1 MLKGLVFVS
10 FTVIAATGA
19 LADPTQDCANL
30 SGDAAIRACDQAI
43 RQNPRGAESY
53 TNRGIEYA
61 KKGDLDHALAD
72 FNEAIELNPK
82 YAEAYNNRGIAY
94 RGKGDLNRA
103 LADYNKAIELNP
115 KYAEAYNSRGIAYL
129 GKNDLDRAIAD
140 FTESIRQK
148 TPQLHLPYNNRGIA
162 YRGKGDLDRALA
174 DFNEAIELDSKFA
187 EACNNRGNAYSDQG
201 DIDRALADYSK
212 AVQLQ
217 PNNVTFIKNVGYA
230 RFYRGDFKD
239 AAADLLR
246 ALELKD
252 DIYPMLFR
260 FLARSRSGETA
271 VSELEANAARLKTK
285 EWPYAVIDLYLG
297 RRQPD
302 ATLAAAVKP
311 DDRCEAYFY
320 IGQWYVLKDNKA
332 EAEAALKTALDT
344 CPKTFIEYAAAVAEW
359 KRLRP

>member
-103 LADYNKAIELNP
+103 LAD
-115 KYAEAYNSRGIAYL
+115 
-129 GKNDLDRAIAD
+129 
-140 FTESIRQK
+140 
-148 TPQLHLPYNNRGIA
+148 
-162 YRGKGDLDRALA
+162 
-174 DFNEAIELDSKFA
+174 FNEAIELDSKFA
-187 EACNNRGNAYSDQG
+187 EAYNNRGNAYSDNG
-201 DIDRALADYSK
+201 DLDRALADYSK
-212 AVQLQ
+212 AVELQ
-217 PNNVTFIKNVGYA
+217 PNNITFTKNIGYA

-239 AAADLLR
+239 AATDLLR
-246 ALELKD
+246 AIELKD

-332 EAEAALKTALDT
+332 DAEAALKTALDT
-344 CPKTFIEYAAAVAEW
+344 CPKTFIEYAAAVAEL

>member
-82 YAEAYNNRGIAY
+82 YPEAYNNRGIAY
-94 RGKGDLNRA
+94 RGN
-103 LADYNKAIELNP
+103 
-115 KYAEAYNSRGIAYL
+115 
-129 GKNDLDRAIAD
+129 
-140 FTESIRQK
+140 
-148 TPQLHLPYNNRGIA
+148 
-162 YRGKGDLDRALA
+162 GDLDRALA

-187 EACNNRGNAYSDQG
+187 EVYNNRGNAYSDNG
-201 DIDRALADYSK
+201 DLDRALADYSK
-212 AVQLQ
+212 AVELQ
-217 PNNVTFIKNVGYA
+217 PNNITFTKNIGYA

-246 ALELKD
+246 AIELKD

-320 IGQWYVLKDNKA
+320 VGQWHVLKDNKA
-332 EAEAALKTALDT
+332 DAEAALKTALDT

>member
-103 LADYNKAIELNP
+103 LAD
-115 KYAEAYNSRGIAYL
+115 
-129 GKNDLDRAIAD
+129 
-140 FTESIRQK
+140 
-148 TPQLHLPYNNRGIA
+148 
-162 YRGKGDLDRALA
+162 
-174 DFNEAIELDSKFA
+174 FNEAIELDSKFA
-187 EACNNRGNAYSDQG
+187 EAYNNRGNAYSDNG
-201 DIDRALADYSK
+201 DLDRALADYSK
-212 AVQLQ
+212 AVELQ
-217 PNNVTFIKNVGYA
+217 PNNITFTKNIGYA

-246 ALELKD
+246 AIELKD

-320 IGQWYVLKDNKA
+320 VGQWHVLKDNKA
-332 EAEAALKTALDT
+332 DAEAALKTALDT

>member
-61 KKGDLDHALAD
+61 KKGDLDHALTD

-103 LADYNKAIELNP
+103 LAD
-115 KYAEAYNSRGIAYL
+115 
-129 GKNDLDRAIAD
+129 
-140 FTESIRQK
+140 
-148 TPQLHLPYNNRGIA
+148 
-162 YRGKGDLDRALA
+162 
-174 DFNEAIELDSKFA
+174 FNEAIELDSKFA
-187 EACNNRGNAYSDQG
+187 EAYNNRGNAYSDNG
-201 DIDRALADYSK
+201 DLDRALADYSK
-212 AVQLQ
+212 AVELQ
-217 PNNVTFIKNVGYA
+217 PNNITFTKNIGYA

-246 ALELKD
+246 AIELKD

-320 IGQWYVLKDNKA
+320 VGQWYVLKDNKA
-332 EAEAALKTALDT
+332 DAEAALKTALDT

>member
-10 FTVIAATGA
+10 FTVIAATAA

-43 RQNPRGAESY
+43 RQNPRGAQSY

-61 KKGDLDHALAD
+61 KKGDLDRALAD
-72 FNEAIELNPK
+72 FNKAIELNPK
-82 YAEAYNNRGIAY
+82 DAEAYNNRGIAY
-94 RGKGDLNRA
+94 RGKGDLDRS
-103 LADYNKAIELNP
+103 LADYKKAIELNP
-115 KYAEAYNSRGIAYL
+115 KFAQAY
-129 GKNDLDRAIAD
+129 
-140 FTESIRQK
+140 
-148 TPQLHLPYNNRGIA
+148 
-162 YRGKGDLDRALA
+162 
-174 DFNEAIELDSKFA
+174 
-187 EACNNRGNAYSDQG
+187 NNRGNAYSDKG

-212 AVQLQ
+212 AVELQ

-230 RFYRGDFKD
+230 RFYKGDFKD
-239 AAADLLR
+239 AAAALLR
-246 ALELKD
+246 AIELKD

-260 FLARSRSGETA
+260 FLARSRSGENA
-271 VSELEANAARLKTK
+271 ASELEANAARLKTK
-285 EWPYAVIDLYLG
+285 GWPYAVIDLYLG

-320 IGQWYVLKDNKA
+320 VGQWHVLKDNKA
-332 EAEAALKTALDT
+332 DAEAALKTALDT

>member
-10 FTVIAATGA
+10 FTVMAATGA

-103 LADYNKAIELNP
+103 LAD
-115 KYAEAYNSRGIAYL
+115 
-129 GKNDLDRAIAD
+129 
-140 FTESIRQK
+140 
-148 TPQLHLPYNNRGIA
+148 
-162 YRGKGDLDRALA
+162 
-174 DFNEAIELDSKFA
+174 FNEAIELDSKFA
-187 EACNNRGNAYSDQG
+187 EAYNNRGNAYSDNG
-201 DIDRALADYSK
+201 DLDRALADYSK
-212 AVQLQ
+212 AVELQ
-217 PNNVTFIKNVGYA
+217 PNNITFTKNIGYA

-246 ALELKD
+246 AIELKD

-320 IGQWYVLKDNKA
+320 VGQWYVLKDNKA
-332 EAEAALKTALDT
+332 DAEAALKTALDT

>member
-1 MLKGLVFVS
+1 VRLSNGESGMLKGLVFVS

-103 LADYNKAIELNP
+103 LAD
-115 KYAEAYNSRGIAYL
+115 
-129 GKNDLDRAIAD
+129 
-140 FTESIRQK
+140 
-148 TPQLHLPYNNRGIA
+148 
-162 YRGKGDLDRALA
+162 
-174 DFNEAIELDSKFA
+174 FNEAIELDSKFA
-187 EACNNRGNAYSDQG
+187 EAYNNRGNAYSDNG
-201 DIDRALADYSK
+201 DLDRALADYSK
-212 AVQLQ
+212 AVELQ
-217 PNNVTFIKNVGYA
+217 PNNITFTKNIGYA

-246 ALELKD
+246 AIELKD

-271 VSELEANAARLKTK
+271 VSELEANASRLKTK

-320 IGQWYVLKDNKA
+320 VSQWYVLKDNKA
-332 EAEAALKTALDT
+332 DAEAALKTALDT

>member
-10 FTVIAATGA
+10 FTVIAATAA

-43 RQNPRGAESY
+43 RQNPRGAQSY

-61 KKGDLDHALAD
+61 KKGDLDRALAD
-72 FNEAIELNPK
+72 FNKAIELNPKDAEAYNNRGIAYRGKGDLDRALADYNKAIELNPK

-94 RGKGDLNRA
+94 RGKGDLDRS
-103 LADYNKAIELNP
+103 LADYKKAIELNP
-115 KYAEAYNSRGIAYL
+115 KFAQAY
-129 GKNDLDRAIAD
+129 
-140 FTESIRQK
+140 
-148 TPQLHLPYNNRGIA
+148 
-162 YRGKGDLDRALA
+162 
-174 DFNEAIELDSKFA
+174 
-187 EACNNRGNAYSDQG
+187 NNRGNAYSDKG

-212 AVQLQ
+212 AVELQ

-230 RFYRGDFKD
+230 RFYKGDFKD
-239 AAADLLR
+239 AAAALLR
-246 ALELKD
+246 AIELKD

-260 FLARSRSGETA
+260 FLARSRSGENA
-271 VSELEANAARLKTK
+271 ASELEANAARLKTK

-320 IGQWYVLKDNKA
+320 VGQWHVLKDNKA
-332 EAEAALKTALDT
+332 DAEAALKTALDT

>member
-61 KKGDLDHALAD
+61 KKGDLDRALAD

-129 GKNDLDRAIAD
+129 GKNDLDRA
-140 FTESIRQK
+140 
-148 TPQLHLPYNNRGIA
+148 
-162 YRGKGDLDRALA
+162 LA

-187 EACNNRGNAYSDQG
+187 EAYNNRGNAYSDKG

-212 AVQLQ
+212 AVELQ

-246 ALELKD
+246 AIELKD

-332 EAEAALKTALDT
+332 DAEAALKTALDT

>member
-82 YAEAYNNRGIAY
+82 F
-94 RGKGDLNRA
+94 
-103 LADYNKAIELNP
+103 
-115 KYAEAYNSRGIAYL
+115 AEAYNSRGIAYL

-162 YRGKGDLDRALA
+162 YRGKGDLNRALA

-187 EACNNRGNAYSDQG
+187 EAYNNRGNAYSDNG
-201 DIDRALADYSK
+201 DLDRALADYSK
-212 AVQLQ
+212 AVELQ
-217 PNNVTFIKNVGYA
+217 PNNITFTKNIGYA

-246 ALELKD
+246 AIELKD

-260 FLARSRSGETA
+260 FLARSRSGESA

-320 IGQWYVLKDNKA
+320 VGQWHVLKDNKA
-332 EAEAALKTALDT
+332 DAEAALKTALDT